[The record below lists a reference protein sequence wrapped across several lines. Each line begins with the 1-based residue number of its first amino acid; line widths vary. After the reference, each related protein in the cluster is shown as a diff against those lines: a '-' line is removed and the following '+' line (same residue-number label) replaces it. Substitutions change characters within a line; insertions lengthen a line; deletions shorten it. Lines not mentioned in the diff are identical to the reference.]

1 MRARAE
7 AIVGVRERDRRARE
21 LRVRIGQQIAEA
33 RIDAGLTLAE
43 LARCAGIDP
52 SFIGKIER
60 GIASPSLDTLVALS
74 ACLGADVGV
83 RLFRVIGPRLRDRFQ
98 APMVEALIACV
109 GAPWR
114 ARVEVPVPAARGVVD
129 VVLERDLDRL
139 AVVCECHSEL
149 RRLELVL
156 RRLHD
161 KTEAVRGLRQPADAA
176 SSVLLV
182 RSTVATRSIAR
193 AYEATFRA
201 AFPARPAD
209 ALAALRGDSAWP
221 GSVLLWAR
229 VERGKA
235 VILDGPPRGVRLGR

>member
-1 MRARAE
+1 
-7 AIVGVRERDRRARE
+7 
-21 LRVRIGQQIAEA
+21 
-33 RIDAGLTLAE
+33 
-43 LARCAGIDP
+43 
-52 SFIGKIER
+52 
-60 GIASPSLDTLVALS
+60 
-74 ACLGADVGV
+74 
-83 RLFRVIGPRLRDRFQ
+83 
-98 APMVEALIACV
+98 MVEALIACV